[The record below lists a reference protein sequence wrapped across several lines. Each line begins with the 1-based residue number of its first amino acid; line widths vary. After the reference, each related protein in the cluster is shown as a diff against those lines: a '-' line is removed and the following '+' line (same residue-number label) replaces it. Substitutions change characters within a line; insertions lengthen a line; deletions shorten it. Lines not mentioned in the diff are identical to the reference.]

1 MSPKVRLIASAVSS
15 LIVISLFGVWLSKL
29 GIPGIDTLLKFAPFG
44 ILFTVFATV
53 GVVNAFN
60 LIDGLN
66 GLSSY
71 VTISVAFSL
80 SITAF
85 NAGNNQFSIFL
96 VLVAAAVSGF
106 SVLNFPVGKIF
117 LGDGGA
123 YALGHLLVW
132 SAIILISIATDV
144 SPFAI
149 LLIFFWPVADTGLAI
164 WRRWKSGNPADRTDR
179 LHFHQLAMR
188 FLEIRF
194 FGRVHREISNP
205 VATII
210 LSPLISHHKF

>member
-1 MSPKVRLIASAVSS
+1 MSLYFDQIIEPLLIQSYVTLFFVSFIMCVVVILSSGYGFSRRGSIDQNAVQSAHSGFVPRLGGLAVYVSILALIPILSFGFIPVFVVFDLNVEQLNWLIVSAAPVFCIGLAEDLGYSMSPKVRLIASAVSS

-80 SITAF
+80 SITATT
-85 NAGNNQFSIFL
+85 S
-96 VLVAAAVSGF
+96 SG
-106 SVLNFPVGKIF
+106 
-117 LGDGGA
+117 
-123 YALGHLLVW
+123 
-132 SAIILISIATDV
+132 
-144 SPFAI
+144 
-149 LLIFFWPVADTGLAI
+149 
-164 WRRWKSGNPADRTDR
+164 R
-179 LHFHQLAMR
+179 
-188 FLEIRF
+188 
-194 FGRVHREISNP
+194 
-205 VATII
+205 
-210 LSPLISHHKF
+210 

>member
-1 MSPKVRLIASAVSS
+1 M
-15 LIVISLFGVWLSKL
+15 
-29 GIPGIDTLLKFAPFG
+29 
-44 ILFTVFATV
+44 
-53 GVVNAFN
+53 
-60 LIDGLN
+60 
-66 GLSSY
+66 
-71 VTISVAFSL
+71 
-80 SITAF
+80 
-85 NAGNNQFSIFL
+85 
-96 VLVAAAVSGF
+96 
-106 SVLNFPVGKIF
+106 
-117 LGDGGA
+117 GDGGA

-132 SAIILISIATDV
+132 SAIILISSASDV

-164 WRRWKSGNPADRTDR
+164 WRRWKSGNPADRPDR

-210 LSPLISHHKF
+210 LSPLISAPQVLGVLFWNDFVMTVWGTIFMGLIFVATYMIGIYVAKTSRVS